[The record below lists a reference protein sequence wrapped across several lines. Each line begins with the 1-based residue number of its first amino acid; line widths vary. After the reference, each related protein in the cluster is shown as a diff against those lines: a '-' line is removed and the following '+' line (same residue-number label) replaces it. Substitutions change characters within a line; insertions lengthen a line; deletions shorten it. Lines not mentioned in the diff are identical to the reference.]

1 METFLERE
9 RTSQTVF
16 KQSSPYISESA
27 RADGYYR
34 GKSRTF
40 CLPTEYAEQNLFP
53 EIKSHALAYFATHKI
68 KWHQGQNA
76 KPNNHMCS
84 SQVCCVNFLFPFS
97 NNPESLAHVL
107 RPIFPIQAM
116 LPIENGQYVAFEWI
130 GEKDYL
136 CEKGS
141 HNGPRTRGANC
152 TSADAA
158 VMFERTDGRKQIV
171 LIEWKY
177 TESYGGSSLEKSKS
191 GTYRTNIYKNLFVSD
206 DCPIERDLL
215 TSFESLF
222 FEPFYQLM
230 RQQFLANEMEKAHE
244 LGADHVSVLHIAPTH
259 NREFFKITSPELKD
273 LGDSAMQVWKKLVKS
288 PDGFTSISTEQL
300 FGGLSAEQL
309 PEMNTWLEYIQ
320 ARYTW
325 VRMP

>member
-27 RADGYYR
+27 RADGFYL

-53 EIKSHALAYFATHKI
+53 EIQSPALAYFATHKI
-68 KWHQGQNA
+68 KWHQGEND

-97 NNPESLAHVL
+97 KNPEALAHVL

-136 CEKGS
+136 CEKGAHS
-141 HNGPRTRGANC
+141 GPRTRGANC
-152 TSADAA
+152 TSADSA
-158 VMFERTDGRKQIV
+158 VMFQRTDGRKQIV

-177 TESYGGSSLEKSKS
+177 TESYGESSLKISKS
-191 GTYRTNIYKNLFVSD
+191 GRNRTSIYNHLFID
-206 DCPIERDLL
+206 DCPIKKDLL
-215 TSFESLF
+215 PSFESLF
-222 FEPFYQLM
+222 YEPFYQFM
-230 RQQFLANEMEKAHE
+230 RQQFLADKMEKAHE
-244 LGADHVSVLHIAPTH
+244 LGADIVSVLHIAPAH
-259 NREFFKITSPELKD
+259 NYDFRKITSPDLQE
-273 LGDSAMQVWKKLVKS
+273 LGDSATQVWKSLVKN
-288 PDGFTSISTEQL
+288 PDSFISIYTEQL
-300 FGGLSAEQL
+300 FGNLSLKEL
-309 PEMNTWLEYIQ
+309 PEMNTWVEYIQ

-325 VRMP
+325 IREPL